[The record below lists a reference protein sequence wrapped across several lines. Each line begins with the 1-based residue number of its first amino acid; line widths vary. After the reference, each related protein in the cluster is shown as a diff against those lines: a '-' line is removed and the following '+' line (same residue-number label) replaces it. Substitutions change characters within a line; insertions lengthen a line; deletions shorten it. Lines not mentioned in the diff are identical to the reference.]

1 VVGVCTLTTRWL
13 AGELGGAPGVV
24 TAAPLMTPNL
34 GIEELVRSVLYDR
47 PIRILLLCGRDSRL
61 FRQGQSLLAL
71 ARNGV
76 RARDR
81 RIIGALGYRPYLHG
95 LPVTDA
101 EAFRSL
107 VQVVDARNTL
117 DPVVLR
123 ARIADHAR
131 RFAEAAEPNGM
142 TQQSGQSP
150 RFAPL
155 RPGGRRQQI
164 QTTGEGFF
172 VVSTDPVRRELVLR
186 HYSED
191 YVPAHEMRGHRAE
204 SMVLGLIGAGLI
216 REPSHAAYLGAE
228 LTKAETAMRLGL
240 DYNQDIPLRAPA
252 PQEKSREKER
262 AKQWSR

>member
-1 VVGVCTLTTRWL
+1 MVGVCTLTTRWL

-34 GIEELVRSVLYDR
+34 GIEELVRSVLHDK

-81 RIIGALGYRPYLHG
+81 RIIGALGYRPYLRG

-123 ARIADHAR
+123 ARIAAGR
-131 RFAEAAEPNGM
+131 GPLSPSQAA
-142 TQQSGQSP
+142 S
-150 RFAPL
+150 
-155 RPGGRRQQI
+155 
-164 QTTGEGFF
+164 
-172 VVSTDPVRRELVLR
+172 
-186 HYSED
+186 
-191 YVPAHEMRGHRAE
+191 
-204 SMVLGLIGAGLI
+204 
-216 REPSHAAYLGAE
+216 
-228 LTKAETAMRLGL
+228 
-240 DYNQDIPLRAPA
+240 
-252 PQEKSREKER
+252 
-262 AKQWSR
+262 